1 MDKLTE
7 ICADKCAL
15 IARMKA
21 EKSFEQIDKE
31 ARRAPP
37 PRGFVKTLLA
47 KTGKGGTGIIAEI
60 KKASPS
66 AGLIRKD
73 FDPAKLAKEY
83 EAGGAGCLSVLTDET
98 YFKGSNDHLKA
109 AREACALPVL
119 RKDFIL
125 DPWQVAE
132 ARAIGADCILIILAA
147 LDDGSQAKEIHAA
160 ATRYGMDVLIEVHDR
175 DQLDR
180 ALEMPSGM
188 IGINNRNLKT
198 LKTDLKISEELAP
211 LVPKDRLIVCESGI
225 QYAAD
230 IRRMKALGINCFL
243 VGESLLK
250 QSNVTAAVKALIQ

>member
-1 MDKLTE
+1 
-7 ICADKCAL
+7 
-15 IARMKA
+15 
-21 EKSFEQIDKE
+21 
-31 ARRAPP
+31 
-37 PRGFVKTLLA
+37 
-47 KTGKGGTGIIAEI
+47 
-60 KKASPS
+60 
-66 AGLIRKD
+66 
-73 FDPAKLAKEY
+73 
-83 EAGGAGCLSVLTDET
+83 LTDET